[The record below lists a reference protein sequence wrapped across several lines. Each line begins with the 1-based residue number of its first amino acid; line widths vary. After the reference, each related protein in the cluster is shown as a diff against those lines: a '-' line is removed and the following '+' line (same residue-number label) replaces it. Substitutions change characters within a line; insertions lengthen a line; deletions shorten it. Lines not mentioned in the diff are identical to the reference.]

1 MRNKNSQLNEVE
13 TTSRNET
20 ETPATLARRSPMDMS
35 LPGDTSPM
43 YVNARIS
50 SRKWR
55 RVRTWTTRSLAI
67 TLLLSM
73 TLGGLLL
80 SQGYLKMHKV
90 FRGSTGTASAL
101 VPGKSANLLKG
112 QASGRI
118 NILLLGRD
126 GNGKNPD
133 VTNSMMLASI
143 DTVNHQA
150 TLISLP
156 GDLWVSA
163 PNLGVMKL
171 DSVYQAAELKAGQPA
186 GSTSTVAMNAGFG
199 ETDRAVNQ
207 VLGLKVDYNVIT
219 NMQAFEQAVNTVGG
233 VTVNVPSSLVDQ
245 TMAWQNGK
253 NPVLVSSGTQNL
265 TAKQAYLYVTS
276 KETTSDYAR
285 AQRQRQVLSEL
296 INKIMNVSTY
306 TDPLKLES
314 LINPFGNNVETD
326 LSISNAQSLYSLIK
340 GISTS
345 SISSLDLDTA
355 PNQLVTTGNADG
367 QAVVLPQ
374 AGLFNYGAI
383 TQFVS
388 LQLKNPYLVKED
400 AKVIVLNG
408 TNVAGL
414 ATNMG
419 DSLKTSGY
427 NVIGEANAPTSN
439 WRNTSLFNVT
449 KSNSHTEQLL
459 EKQLGIKVSNKALNK
474 SIPTLGADFVII
486 IGSNEANNTQNQA
499 N

>member
-1 MRNKNSQLNEVE
+1 
-13 TTSRNET
+13 
-20 ETPATLARRSPMDMS
+20 
-35 LPGDTSPM
+35 
-43 YVNARIS
+43 
-50 SRKWR
+50 
-55 RVRTWTTRSLAI
+55 
-67 TLLLSM
+67 
-73 TLGGLLL
+73 
-80 SQGYLKMHKV
+80 
-90 FRGSTGTASAL
+90 
-101 VPGKSANLLKG
+101 
-112 QASGRI
+112 
-118 NILLLGRD
+118 
-126 GNGKNPD
+126 
-133 VTNSMMLASI
+133 
-143 DTVNHQA
+143 
-150 TLISLP
+150 
-156 GDLWVSA
+156 
-163 PNLGVMKL
+163 
-171 DSVYQAAELKAGQPA
+171 
-186 GSTSTVAMNAGFG
+186 
-199 ETDRAVNQ
+199 
-207 VLGLKVDYNVIT
+207 
-219 NMQAFEQAVNTVGG
+219 
-233 VTVNVPSSLVDQ
+233 
-245 TMAWQNGK
+245 
-253 NPVLVSSGTQNL
+253 
-265 TAKQAYLYVTS
+265 
-276 KETTSDYAR
+276 
-285 AQRQRQVLSEL
+285 
-296 INKIMNVSTY
+296 MNVSTY

-314 LINPFGNNVETD
+314 LINTFGNNVETD

-419 DSLKTSGY
+419 DSLKTAGY